1 MLTVPSQP
9 RPIGLQIN
17 GGNGAGQMPHCQQES
32 LMDMSCAAWTDDSE
46 GGHGRI
52 ACVMGETQLGHEACI
67 ACPNELMARQNGK
80 CDEGTAGAQ
89 NVWGR
94 QGHGQNTCAG

>member
-1 MLTVPSQP
+1 
-9 RPIGLQIN
+9 
-17 GGNGAGQMPHCQQES
+17 
-32 LMDMSCAAWTDDSE
+32 MDMSCAAWTDDSE

-89 NVWGR
+89 NVWGDKGMDKTR
-94 QGHGQNTCAG
+94 VQAEKQGHMDVDA